1 MYSRALYILNGI
13 HYPHQVGQNS
23 DVHDG
28 NVNEAAL
35 GREASLRLSVKGIS
49 C

>member
-1 MYSRALYILNGI
+1 MVTMVRI

-28 NVNEAAL
+28 NVNEVAL
-35 GREASLRLSVKGIS
+35 GREALPRLHVYIKGIS
-49 C
+49 